1 MASPVKSSPRD
12 AQVMGAILK
21 EMGVTE
27 YEPRVVNVML
37 EFVYRKTIVASV
49 WYWNWAHR
57 WNAMH
62 WIVISSVWKITLYDF
77 IDKSALYSFYFL
89 RVIYVTMSNFV
100 TCRNEWK

>member
-1 MASPVKSSPRD
+1 MLYSTRQPKMASPVKSSPRD

-49 WYWNWAHR
+49 
-57 WNAMH
+57 
-62 WIVISSVWKITLYDF
+62 
-77 IDKSALYSFYFL
+77 
-89 RVIYVTMSNFV
+89 
-100 TCRNEWK
+100 

>member
-57 WNAMH
+57 WIAMH
-62 WIVISSVWKITLYDF
+62 RIVISSVWKIYDF
-77 IDKSALYSFYFL
+77 IDKSALYSFYFFKSDI
-89 RVIYVTMSNFV
+89 RYNV
-100 TCRNEWK
+100 

>member
-27 YEPRVVNVML
+27 YEARVVNVML

-49 WYWNWAHR
+49 WYWNLAHYALDC
-57 WNAMH
+57 NFFSMKDN
-62 WIVISSVWKITLYDF
+62 VIW
-77 IDKSALYSFYFL
+77 FY
-89 RVIYVTMSNFV
+89 
-100 TCRNEWK
+100 